1 MPSSKMKVSAPES
14 QARNVRSRP
23 INRETTIKA
32 QAWIL
37 HTQIAWELQAG
48 AKAEVVVCDRA
59 VLDNY
64 CYLKRAAPGDPHVKV
79 LEEAGLVRREIR
91 WRTHVCSL
99 EPGPLADAHAW
110 LAFYEGFWNDRLD
123 ALERLLREAAKTP
136 DPKPEPEPKSE
147 PKGDK
152 T

>member
-1 MPSSKMKVSAPES
+1 MVES
-14 QARNVRSRP
+14 ESLNGVFHA
-23 INRETTIKA
+23 
-32 QAWIL
+32 L
-37 HTQIAWELQAG
+37 
-48 AKAEVVVCDRA
+48 
-59 VLDNY
+59 
-64 CYLKRAAPGDPHVKV
+64 GDPTRRAMLRALAGGARTVGELAEPFPISLAAVSKHVKV